1 MTSYKSVEQIVQ
13 GVASTDGAGVKLLRV
28 LHGAS
33 MQRRLDP
40 WLMLDYFSSDQP
52 DDYLAGFP
60 DHPHRGFETITIM
73 LEGRMLHRDSRGNE
87 GLLEAG
93 DVQWMRAARG
103 IVHSEMPQQTQ
114 GRLAGFQL
122 WLNLPASHKM
132 LEPCWRDIAAADIPR
147 WEDSHGGYLRL
158 IAGALPERLGELC
171 CMSETT
177 IGPLV
182 QTLSK
187 PLIVHGR
194 IAAKRQGDCDLEI
207 PVPRGHHALIYMI
220 DDGLVIDEQALP
232 AGSMAVLSNDG
243 DGLRLAGAGSFLL
256 VSGQPIGE
264 PIVQMGP
271 FVMNTREAVLQA
283 VHDYQ
288 TGRLG

>member
-103 IVHSEMPQQTQ
+103 IVHSEM
-114 GRLAGFQL
+114 
-122 WLNLPASHKM
+122 
-132 LEPCWRDIAAADIPR
+132 
-147 WEDSHGGYLRL
+147 
-158 IAGALPERLGELC
+158 
-171 CMSETT
+171 
-177 IGPLV
+177 
-182 QTLSK
+182 
-187 PLIVHGR
+187 
-194 IAAKRQGDCDLEI
+194 
-207 PVPRGHHALIYMI
+207 
-220 DDGLVIDEQALP
+220 
-232 AGSMAVLSNDG
+232 
-243 DGLRLAGAGSFLL
+243 
-256 VSGQPIGE
+256 
-264 PIVQMGP
+264 
-271 FVMNTREAVLQA
+271 
-283 VHDYQ
+283 
-288 TGRLG
+288 

>member
-1 MTSYKSVEQIVQ
+1 MTSTGVDMTSYKSVEQIVQ

-114 GRLAGFQL
+114 GRL
-122 WLNLPASHKM
+122 
-132 LEPCWRDIAAADIPR
+132 
-147 WEDSHGGYLRL
+147 
-158 IAGALPERLGELC
+158 
-171 CMSETT
+171 
-177 IGPLV
+177 
-182 QTLSK
+182 
-187 PLIVHGR
+187 
-194 IAAKRQGDCDLEI
+194 
-207 PVPRGHHALIYMI
+207 
-220 DDGLVIDEQALP
+220 
-232 AGSMAVLSNDG
+232 
-243 DGLRLAGAGSFLL
+243 
-256 VSGQPIGE
+256 
-264 PIVQMGP
+264 
-271 FVMNTREAVLQA
+271 
-283 VHDYQ
+283 
-288 TGRLG
+288 